1 VNARRSAVLLNR
13 MDADVAAKFGI
24 EGDDERRRYFA
35 VINDKHNRAPA
46 EKSEG
51 YRLVFVD
58 LGNGTDGSG
67 DSIGVAEP
75 SAPCDPF
82 DGVTAEH
89 LYRVQ
94 CLVEEAGDY
103 RENSLA
109 ARWVGSRLRRCST

>member
-1 VNARRSAVLLNR
+1 

-35 VINDKHNRAPA
+35 VMDDKYNRAPA
-46 EKSEG
+46 EEAER
-51 YRLVFVD
+51 YRLVSVD

-75 SAPCDPF
+75 WAPPDPF

-103 RENSLA
+103 RKNTGVA
-109 ARWVGSRLRRCST
+109 

>member
-13 MDADVAAKFGI
+13 MDADVAAKFDI

-35 VINDKHNRAPA
+35 VMDDKHKRAPA
-46 EKSEG
+46 EMVER
-51 YRLVFVD
+51 YRLVSVD
-58 LGNGTDGSG
+58 LGNGTAGRG

-75 SAPCDPF
+75 CAPPDPF
-82 DGVTAEH
+82 HGVTAEH

-103 RENSLA
+103 QENSLA